1 MKTFALLASGL
12 VASAALAQVGSGGT
26 ATNGA
31 SSFTLSD
38 YTGGATGFGPTCDF
52 SVGGPGN
59 PDHLYQAG
67 WFYRSG
73 GDSREF
79 AFANATSSDWS
90 TPNQGRLEY
99 STREFDAVMIYT
111 VNGIGNGY
119 GVLTQTLTVF
129 NTTNHAI
136 NVNLFNYQ
144 DIDLAGTSSNDSAVL
159 NSGNVIRVTDAN
171 TGWVANYEGT
181 NAFAVGG
188 FSSIRDI
195 LSNGSVD
202 NLSNTGLPFGPGDF
216 TGAFQWNFD
225 LSTGG
230 AATASATL
238 TITNIPTPGALALG
252 SVGGLVAI
260 RRRRR

>member
-1 MKTFALLASGL
+1 MVF
-12 VASAALAQVGSGGT
+12 
-26 ATNGA
+26 
-31 SSFTLSD
+31 
-38 YTGGATGFGPTCDF
+38 
-52 SVGGPGN
+52 
-59 PDHLYQAG
+59 
-67 WFYRSG
+67 
-73 GDSREF
+73 
-79 AFANATSSDWS
+79 
-90 TPNQGRLEY
+90 
-99 STREFDAVMIYT
+99 T
-111 VNGIGNGY
+111 VNGISDGY

-159 NSGNVIRVTDAN
+159 NSGNVIRVTDGN

-181 NAFAVGG
+181 NAFSVGG
-188 FSSIRDI
+188 FASIRDV
-195 LSNGSVD
+195 LSNGSLD
-202 NLSNTGLPFGPGDF
+202 NLTNTGLPFGPGDF

-225 LSTGG
+225 LSEGG

-252 SVGGLVAI
+252 SIGGLVAI